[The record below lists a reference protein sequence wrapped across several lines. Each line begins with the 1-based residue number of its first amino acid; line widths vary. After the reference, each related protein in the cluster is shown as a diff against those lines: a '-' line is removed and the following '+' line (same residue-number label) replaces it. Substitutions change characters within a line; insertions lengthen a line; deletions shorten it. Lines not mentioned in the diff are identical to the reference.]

1 MPGCDKS
8 VPGCDAVMVQSPA
21 LLRVTVA
28 EETPLL
34 SGGDWLAME
43 QDPVVLFALKLTCN
57 PFAAPFDSAVALT
70 VSGEVEI
77 ETELGNAG
85 GPRTIVWSFV
95 STAGVEG
102 ALCPGDGSI
111 GTGSRVVAIV

>member
-1 MPGCDKS
+1 
-8 VPGCDAVMVQSPA
+8 MVQLPA
-21 LLRVTVA
+21 LLSVTLA
-28 EETPLL
+28 EETPFA
-34 SGGDWLAME
+34 SGGDWLAIE
-43 QDPVVLFALKLTCN
+43 HDPVALFALKLTCN

-70 VSGEVEI
+70 VRVEVEI

-111 GTGSRVVAIV
+111 GTGRSVVAIV